1 MAEQSVGQVSM
12 DLVLNSK
19 GFKKQLTNSVNDAV
33 KSAGNSCTSS
43 ISSMFGKL
51 GAAAAAA
58 FSVKALFDFGKSA
71 IELGSDLAEVQNV
84 VDVVFGDMSKEVDD
98 FAKTAIKQFGLSQ
111 KVAKEYAGVFGA
123 MGTGIGLTKTEALD
137 MSKTLTGL
145 AGDVASFRNISSD
158 EAFTK
163 LKAIFT
169 GETESLKTLGVMMTQ
184 TNLDA
189 FALSHG
195 FGKTTKSMTEQE
207 KVMLRYKFVLNALKN
222 DMGDYSRTSDGWANS
237 MRTLSLQWDEFKAQI
252 GQALIQVLAPL
263 IRYLNIIL
271 ERLVQIGSAFN
282 QFTAKIFGKQE
293 LKGANEASQDLSSN
307 IGGIGEATEKTAKEI
322 KKSLMG
328 FDELNTLADNTSV
341 GADLNAGGID
351 LGLDDINADE
361 GNAELDKTNEKMQNL
376 LNRAKELKDI
386 FKEGFNATFN
396 STGWEKAVEHSK
408 NIVKTLK
415 ELANDKDIQNAGNKF
430 AETFLYNLARVIGS
444 TATIGGNIAGNIQAG
459 LDGALISRKDKIKQ
473 TLLDVFNFEEVKSN
487 LIGDFSESL
496 AEISGVLN
504 SDGAIGITQA
514 IDEIAIDAETYAI
527 GIYERISTD
536 LLNCIVSPFT
546 ENSGTIKK
554 SIQDFIDSIKPMFD
568 EVSNFTDETS
578 TKMLE
583 NYDKNIHPIFDGIKE
598 ALSTIT
604 ARANQF
610 WQEVIVPIFDDLTEN
625 VNQFI
630 NESLKPLMDAWYDF
644 CNVVSGP
651 VKEIL
656 QGLMATFYLVGEVF
670 AMVLGGIV
678 DMLIP
683 IVEFIVQF
691 ITDTITGIIKL
702 ITDLVDFI
710 IKIINGDF
718 KGAIDSIINII
729 GDMWNW
735 ILKTTLNFVLKIS
748 ESVENGINTILRH
761 VNSFLGTDFKINFT
775 GVIKDW
781 IDEQSNKFI
790 ERKETPKLASGG
802 YVAAN
807 TPQLAII
814 GDNKH
819 EGEIVA
825 PESKIAEAV
834 ASGISSVL
842 NGMNLNNQNN
852 SNVNDIVI
860 PIILD
865 GNELDRVVVSAEQR
879 RFARNGGR

>member
-19 GFKKQLTNSVNDAV
+19 GFKKQLTSSVNDAV

-51 GAAAAAA
+51 GAVAAAA
-58 FSVKALFDFGKSA
+58 FSVKALLDFGKSA
-71 IELGSDLAEVQNV
+71 IELGSNLAEVQNV
-84 VDVVFGDMSKEVDD
+84 VDVAFEEMSGAADE
-98 FAKTAIKQFGLSQ
+98 FAKSALKNFGLSETS
-111 KVAKEYAGVFGA
+111 AKKYMGTFGA
-123 MGTGIGLTKTEALD
+123 MSSSFGYTNKEALE
-137 MSKTLTGL
+137 MAKTLTGL
-145 AGDVASFRNISSD
+145 TGDVASFYNMSSQ
-158 EAFTK
+158 EAYTK
-163 LKAIFT
+163 LKSVFT
-169 GETESLKTLGVMMTQ
+169 GETESLKELGVVMTQ
-184 TNLDA
+184 TALDQ
-189 FALSHG
+189 FALNNG

-207 KVMLRYKFVLNALKN
+207 KVALRLAFVTKN
-222 DMGDYSRTSDGWANS
+222 LEKASGDFLRTEDSWANQTRILTES
-237 MRTLSLQWDEFKAQI
+237 WNAFKAQI
-252 GQALIQVLAPL
+252 GQALIQVLTPL
-263 IRYLNIIL
+263 IKYLNTIL
-271 ERLVQIGSAFN
+271 ERLIQIGSAFN
-282 QFTAKIFGKQE
+282 QFTAKIFGKQD

-328 FDELNTLADNTSV
+328 FDELNTLADNTSA
-341 GADLNAGGID
+341 GEDISAGGID

-459 LDGALISRKDKIKQ
+459 LDGALTSRKDKIKQ

-568 EVSNFTDETS
+568 EVSNFTDETT

-583 NYDKNIHPIFDGIKE
+583 NYDENIHPIFEGIKE

-610 WQEVIVPIFDDLTEN
+610 WQEVIVPIFEDLSEN

-644 CNVVSGP
+644 CDVVSGP
-651 VKEIL
+651 VKDIL

-691 ITDTITGIIKL
+691 ITDTITGIIRL

-781 IDEQSNKFI
+781 IDAQSNKFI
-790 ERKETPKLASGG
+790 ERKEPQKLASGG

-834 ASGISSVL
+834 TAGISAAL